1 MTYQLLTVSFQPSWL
16 LTACFFF
23 PQSRYCRRREWNT
36 KLATH
41 SHFRTTHKRSAKNS
55 RENLPQSYDNL
66 VLQSLFRPLHGNKRI
81 PFQEWTPVQFCRR
94 KVPRFS
100 FRSLSQTTPGGHK
113 LSWPKWTQAMK
124 EESTGKWQAMKW
136 PVLREPQC
144 IGGHQLFHAY

>member
-16 LTACFFF
+16 LIACFFF
-23 PQSRYCRRREWNT
+23 PQSRYCRRREWST

-41 SHFRTTHKRSAKNS
+41 SHFRITHKTSAKNS
-55 RENLPQSYDNL
+55 RENLPQNYGNL
-66 VLQSLFRPLHGNKRI
+66 VLQSLFRPLHGNKRT

-113 LSWPKWTQAMK
+113 LSWLKWIQAMK
-124 EESTGKWQAMKW
+124 EESTGK
-136 PVLREPQC
+136 
-144 IGGHQLFHAY
+144 